1 MRGSMRKL
9 GRLLAAFLIS
19 SSLLTTCA
27 IAQTPLTEIRDTV
40 ANADGTLFDG
50 TVVITWNGNSGP
62 NGGTVSPLSTWTNI
76 DNGALT
82 VLLVPSTTATKA
94 SYQSVFNSND
104 GTALWTETWA
114 VPPSTTA
121 LTLSQVRVAT
131 SQGGGTSGSGAS
143 NGNNNGND
151 YATLPISISEITNL
165 STYLNT
171 INSSL
176 TSLTVQVNNL
186 SSVVNSGGS
195 LTGLQN
201 QINVLT
207 TAITNMSSTI
217 AGVNSTVSG
226 LQTTVSGL
234 TSTVG
239 TLSTT
244 VAGQQTSMSGLN
256 TQVTSLSNSVTGLTN
271 TVNALTAT
279 NTVSVAFIDAETPG
293 GLLNGINGSFVLSQI
308 PSPTGS
314 LMLYRNGLIQ
324 ASGVDFNCTGQNIT
338 FTATSIPKTGD
349 ILQAFYRVIGSTK
362 SITFSDSETP
372 AGTINGTNLAFTLA
386 ASPSPSNSLKLFKN
400 GVLLQQGGDYA
411 VSGSTITFMNTA
423 VAPQAGDQL
432 TADYRH

>member
-1 MRGSMRKL
+1 MRKL
-9 GRLLAAFLIS
+9 GRLLSAFLIS

-62 NGGTVSPLSTWTNI
+62 NGGAVSPLSTWTNI

-131 SQGGGTSGSGAS
+131 SQGGGTSGSSASGGNNS
-143 NGNNNGND
+143 NGNN
-151 YATLPISISEITNL
+151 YATLPITIDEITNL

-171 INSSL
+171 MNSSL
-176 TSLTVQVNNL
+176 ASLTVQVNNL
-186 SSVVNSGGS
+186 SSVVNSGVS

-244 VAGQQTSMSGLN
+244 VAGQQTSISGLN
-256 TQVTSLSNSVTGLTN
+256 TQLTSLSNSVTGLTN
-271 TVNALTAT
+271 TVNALSTTGTA
-279 NTVSVAFIDAETPG
+279 SVAFIDAETPG
-293 GLLNGINGSFVLSQI
+293 GLLNGINGIFTLSQI

-324 ASGVDFNCTGQNIT
+324 ANGVDFNCAGQNIT
-338 FTATSIPKTGD
+338 FTLTSIPKTGD

-362 SITFSDSETP
+362 SLTFSDSEIP
-372 AGTINGTNLAFTLA
+372 GGTINGTNLAFTLA

-400 GVLLQQGGDYA
+400 GVLLQQGGDYT